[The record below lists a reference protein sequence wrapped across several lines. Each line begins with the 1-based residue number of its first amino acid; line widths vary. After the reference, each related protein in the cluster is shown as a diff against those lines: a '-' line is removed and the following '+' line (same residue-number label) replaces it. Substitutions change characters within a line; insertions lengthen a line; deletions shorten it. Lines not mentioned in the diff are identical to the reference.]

1 MMADQLTLIEQQI
14 ADLLIQKQKILTE
27 KRAEALK
34 EVKNI
39 IVRYGFSAGELGLQR
54 KKMGATDKPK
64 VAAKYVN
71 PENANETWTGRGK
84 KPNWVERVLAQGRH
98 LEDLHIDKTSDVK

>member
-1 MMADQLTLIEQQI
+1 MSDQLVLIEQQI
-14 ADLLIQKQKILTE
+14 ADLFAQKQKILAE
-27 KRAEALK
+27 KRGEALR

-39 IVRYGFSAGELGLQR
+39 IEMYGFTASELGLQR
-54 KKMGATDKPK
+54 KKMGATDKP

-84 KPNWVERVLAQGRH
+84 KPNWVARVLAQGRH
-98 LEDLHIDKTSDVK
+98 LEDMRIDKAAGVK